1 MPQNPQVD
9 QLHID
14 LDQIVEKYSECDDP
28 EVYKILRRIT
38 RIRKRFDPSE
48 ALDMVAKILSVA
60 DKIGDLVDRLPP
72 LG

>member
-14 LDQIVEKYSECDDP
+14 LDQIVEKYAECDDP

-60 DKIGDLVDRLPP
+60 DRIGDLVDRLPP